1 MGNKNACIIV
11 DLRSGEHLVHVPEIV
26 TVLAAAGWKTDV
38 ALKEYGGETLQLA
51 QKAAKENYA
60 LVIGYG
66 GDGTLNAV
74 LNGTMYGQ
82 GKGTI
87 ADIPGGTFNVWA
99 KAIEMPEDPV
109 KAALA
114 LVDSEPRSLD
124 LGHLEATCLA
134 SANTS
139 KDAQL
144 PFSNGKK
151 SKKSKESTKT
161 RHYFLLNVG
170 IGLDAAMMA
179 HMSKPLKYRVG
190 PLAFDLAAAKELPR
204 QRPFPVELQ
213 QTDDKGNITAH
224 WRGDVWEA
232 YVSKV
237 PLFAGAIN
245 IEPGS
250 RADDGLLYVTLITAN
265 GPLKTVG
272 QAVSLLTQHKPDRNV
287 TTFFH
292 GTHFSLRIPAS
303 INIQVDGSTVKP
315 EDLLSTA
322 EQRALQQSNDPEQIL
337 VDYHFDARPKALHV
351 AVPRTYTGPLFEKT
365 TQKENTSPHGQ
376 LLLSELQTANTPQQN
391 RPQGE
396 EQTSTWQK
404 PAYNIEVIGSVA
416 SRGKQPAIIIAGRFK
431 KQDTDEV
438 QVLAVRVNKRTQ
450 VLNQAGEHVPPAGL
464 LSLQKGQSI
473 QAEGKKTKRGV
484 IKATRVKLTN

>member
-26 TVLAAAGWKTDV
+26 TVLAAAGWKTEI

-51 QKAAKENYA
+51 QKAAKKDYE

-66 GDGTLNAV
+66 GDGTLNA
-74 LNGTMYGQ
+74 LLKGTMYAQ

-124 LGHLEATCLA
+124 LGHFEATGL
-134 SANTS
+134 TPI
-139 KDAQL
+139 KDARDARQAA
-144 PFSNGKK
+144 SNGKK
-151 SKKSKESTKT
+151 SKKSKESTDT

-170 IGLDAAMMA
+170 FGLDATMMA

-190 PLAFDLAAAKELPR
+190 PLAFDLAAAKELPS

-213 QTDDKGNITAH
+213 QTDDKGRVIDR

-237 PLFAGAIN
+237 PLFAGAVN

-272 QAVSLLTQHKPDRNV
+272 QAVSLLTQHKPDRNI
-287 TTFFH
+287 TTYFH
-292 GTHFSLRIPAS
+292 GTHFSLRLPAS
-303 INIQVDGSTVKP
+303 IDIQVDGSTVEP
-315 EDLLSTA
+315 EDLLLEA
-322 EQRALQQSNDPEQIL
+322 DQRALQQTNDPEQML
-337 VDYHFDARPKALHV
+337 VDYHFDARPQALHV
-351 AVPRTYTGPLFEKT
+351 AVPRTYAGPLFEKT
-365 TQKENTSPHGQ
+365 AQPGNSVPQEHLPLAKPQPAHAQ
-376 LLLSELQTANTPQQN
+376 SEEHTPG
-391 RPQGE
+391 RH
-396 EQTSTWQK
+396 K
-404 PAYNIEVIGSVA
+404 PAYNIEVIGSIA
-416 SRGKQPAIIIAGRFK
+416 HQGKQPTIIVAGKFK
-431 KQDTDEV
+431 KPDTDEV
-438 QVLAVRVNKRTQ
+438 QVLAVRINKRTQ
-450 VLNQAGEHVPPAGL
+450 VLNNAGEPIPPAKL
-464 LSLQKGQSI
+464 LELQEGQTI
-473 QAEGKKTKRGV
+473 LAEGEKTKRSV
-484 IKATRVKLTN
+484 IKATSVRLAN

>member
-1 MGNKNACIIV
+1 
-11 DLRSGEHLVHVPEIV
+11 
-26 TVLAAAGWKTDV
+26 
-38 ALKEYGGETLQLA
+38 
-51 QKAAKENYA
+51 
-60 LVIGYG
+60 
-66 GDGTLNAV
+66 
-74 LNGTMYGQ
+74 
-82 GKGTI
+82 
-87 ADIPGGTFNVWA
+87 
-99 KAIEMPEDPV
+99 MPEDPV

-124 LGHLEATCLA
+124 LGHLEATGLT
-134 SANTS
+134 SANDS
-139 KDAQL
+139 KDVRQPA
-144 PFSNGKK
+144 PNGKK
-151 SKKSKESTKT
+151 LKKSKESTKT

-237 PLFAGAIN
+237 PLFAGAVN

-272 QAVSLLTQHKPDRNV
+272 QAISLLTQHKPDRNI
-287 TTFFH
+287 TTYFH

-303 INIQVDGSTVKP
+303 IDIQVDGSTVKP
-315 EDLLSTA
+315 EDLLPKA
-322 EQRALQQSNDPEQIL
+322 EQRALQQTDDPEQML

-351 AVPRTYTGPLFEKT
+351 AVPRTYAGPLFEKSS
-365 TQKENTSPHGQ
+365 QKANPSPQEQLPLAEQQPANASRQTHPQNEGQ
-376 LLLSELQTANTPQQN
+376 TP
-391 RPQGE
+391 
-396 EQTSTWQK
+396 TWQK
-404 PAYNIEVIGSVA
+404 SAYNIEVIGSIA
-416 SRGKQPAIIIAGRFK
+416 PQGKQPTIIVAGKFK

-438 QVLAVRVNKRTQ
+438 QVLAVRVNKQTQ
-450 VLNQAGEHVPPAGL
+450 VLNKSGEHIPLARL
-464 LSLQKGQSI
+464 LALQEGQTI
-473 QAEGKKTKRGV
+473 LAEGKKTKRGV
-484 IKATRVKLTN
+484 IKAMRVRLVD

>member
-26 TVLAAAGWKTDV
+26 TVLSAAGWKTDV

-60 LVIGYG
+60 LVISYG
-66 GDGTLNAV
+66 GDGTLNAL

-99 KAIEMPEDPV
+99 KAIEIPEDPV

-114 LVDSEPRSLD
+114 LVDCEPRSLD
-124 LGHLEATCLA
+124 LGHLEATGLT
-134 SANTS
+134 SANAS
-139 KDAQL
+139 KGIQ
-144 PFSNGKK
+144 PPVTNGKK

-213 QTDDKGNITAH
+213 QTDDKGNVITH

-237 PLFAGAIN
+237 PLFAGAVN
-245 IEPGS
+245 VEPSS

-265 GPLKTVG
+265 GPLKTIG

-303 INIQVDGSTVKP
+303 IDVQVDGSAVKP
-315 EDLLSTA
+315 EDLLPEA
-322 EQRALQQSNDPEQIL
+322 EQRSLQQSNDSEQMLI
-337 VDYHFDARPKALHV
+337 DYHFDIRPKALHM
-351 AVPRTYTGPLFEKT
+351 AVPRTYAGPLFEKT
-365 TQKENTSPHGQ
+365 SQKENPAPHEQ
-376 LLLSELQTANTPQQN
+376 LPLADQQPANTSQQTHPQ
-391 RPQGE
+391 RE
-396 EQTSTWQK
+396 EQTSTRQK
-404 PAYNIEVIGSVA
+404 PAYSIEVIGSIA
-416 SRGKQPAIIIAGRFK
+416 PQGKQPTIIVAGKFK

-450 VLNQAGEHVPPAGL
+450 VLNQTGEHVSPAGL
-464 LSLQKGQSI
+464 LALQEGQKI
-473 QAEGKKTKRGV
+473 LAEGKKTKRGV
-484 IKATRVKLTN
+484 IKATCVRLAD

>member
-11 DLRSGEHLVHVPEIV
+11 DLRSGEHLVHVPEIA
-26 TVLAAAGWKTDV
+26 TVLSAAGWKTDV
-38 ALKEYGGETLQLA
+38 ALKEYGGETMQLA
-51 QKAAKENYA
+51 QKAAKEKYA

-66 GDGTLNAV
+66 GDGTLNAL
-74 LNGTMYGQ
+74 LNGTMYAQ
-82 GKGTI
+82 GKGAV

-99 KAIEMPEDPV
+99 KAIEMPDDPV
-109 KAALA
+109 KAALT

-124 LGHLEATCLA
+124 LGHIEATSLT
-134 SANTS
+134 SANNS
-139 KDAQL
+139 KDVWQPA
-144 PFSNGKK
+144 PNGKK

-170 IGLDAAMMA
+170 IGLDAAIMA
-179 HMSKPLKYRVG
+179 HISKPLKYRVG
-190 PLAFDLAAAKELPR
+190 PLAFDLAAAKEFPR

-213 QTDDKGNITAH
+213 QTDDKGNVTAH

-237 PLFAGAIN
+237 PLFAGAVN

-265 GPLKTVG
+265 SPLKTIG

-287 TTFFH
+287 TTYFR

-303 INIQVDGSTVKP
+303 IDIHVDGSAVKP
-315 EDLLSTA
+315 EELLSKA
-322 EQRALQQSNDPEQIL
+322 EQRALQQTNDPEQML

-351 AVPRTYTGPLFEKT
+351 AVPRTYAGPLFEKT
-365 TQKENTSPHGQ
+365 SQKGNTSPQEQ
-376 LLLSELQTANTPQQN
+376 LLLAEQQPANAPQQSH
-391 RPQGE
+391 PQSE
-396 EQTSTWQK
+396 EQPPILQK
-404 PAYNIEVIGSVA
+404 AAYNIEVIGSIA
-416 SRGKQPAIIIAGRFK
+416 PQGKQPTTIVAGKFK

-450 VLNQAGEHVPPAGL
+450 VLNKAGEHVPSARL
-464 LSLQKGQSI
+464 LALQEGQTI
-473 QAEGKKTKRGV
+473 LAEGKKTKRGV
-484 IKATRVKLTN
+484 IKATRVRLAD

>member
-1 MGNKNACIIV
+1 M
-11 DLRSGEHLVHVPEIV
+11 HVPEIV
-26 TVLAAAGWKTDV
+26 TVLAAAGWKTEV

-51 QKAAKENYA
+51 QKAAKEKYD

-66 GDGTLNAV
+66 GDGTLNAL
-74 LNGTMYGQ
+74 LNGTMYAQ
-82 GKGTI
+82 GKGVI

-124 LGHLEATCLA
+124 LGHLEATGLTSINDARNARQPA
-134 SANTS
+134 S
-139 KDAQL
+139 K
-144 PFSNGKK
+144 GKK
-151 SKKSKESTKT
+151 SKKSKESTNT

-170 IGLDAAMMA
+170 IGLDASMMA

-190 PLAFDLAAAKELPR
+190 PLAFDLAAAKELPS

-213 QTDDKGNITAH
+213 QTDDNGHVIDR

-265 GPLKTVG
+265 GPLKTIG
-272 QAVSLLTQHKPDRNV
+272 QAVSLLTQHQPDRKI
-287 TTFFH
+287 TTYFH

-303 INIQVDGSTVKP
+303 IDIQVDGSAVKP
-315 EDLLSTA
+315 EDLLPKA
-322 EQRALQQSNDPEQIL
+322 EQSTLQQSNDPEQLL

-351 AVPRTYTGPLFEKT
+351 AVPRTYAGPLFEKT
-365 TQKENTSPHGQ
+365 AQKEDTSPQEQ
-376 LLLSELQTANTPQQN
+376 LPLAKQQPAKAPQPTQPQSEEKNPAQQN
-391 RPQGE
+391 
-396 EQTSTWQK
+396 
-404 PAYNIEVIGSVA
+404 PAYNIEVIGSIA
-416 SRGKQPAIIIAGRFK
+416 PQGKQPTIIVAGKFK

-450 VLNQAGEHVPPAGL
+450 VLNQAGEHVSPATL
-464 LSLQKGQSI
+464 LALQEGQTI
-473 QAEGKKTKRGV
+473 LAEGEKTKRGV
-484 IKATRVKLTN
+484 IKATCVKLAD